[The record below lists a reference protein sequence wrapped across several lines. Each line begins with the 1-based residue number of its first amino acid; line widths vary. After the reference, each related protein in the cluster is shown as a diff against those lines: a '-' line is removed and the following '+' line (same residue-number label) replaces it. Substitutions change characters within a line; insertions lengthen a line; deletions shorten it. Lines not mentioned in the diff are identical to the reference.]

1 VIDNHPPADEPRF
14 DLLDQL
20 ERRHEEVLL
29 QIDDLASRIEAT
41 LLRFKPSPQAEEI
54 VAKVIVAN
62 SDPDNS

>member
-1 VIDNHPPADEPRF
+1 MIDNHPPSDEPHF

-29 QIDDLASRIEAT
+29 QIDDLAGRIEAT

-62 SDPDNS
+62 SDPENS